1 MMIEHTIHV
10 QDQHLHYTM
19 EEKPIKNVNL
29 RIRPDGSVYVSAPFG
44 TSRTL
49 IDDFVVS
56 KSKQILAIQQA
67 QSAMAPT
74 PRTYADGEVI
84 HLLGRSVTLRAVQ
97 GTRDE
102 AVWQDDTLLL
112 RLRHPADSAAR
123 KRLTESFIGSQC
135 QSVFSAAL
143 DAAYP
148 PFAHLGAAK
157 PALRIRDMKSRWG
170 SCMPQKGVI
179 TLNRRL
185 IQAPPACIRMVV
197 THELCHLIY
206 PNHGSGFYALLSRL
220 TPDWPQ
226 CRLVLKQNAAQWLR

>member
-1 MMIEHTIHV
+1 MKTERTVRV
-10 QDQHLHYTM
+10 QDQHLHYTL

-29 RIRPDGSVYVSAPFG
+29 RIRPDGSVYVSAPLG

-49 IDDFVVS
+49 IDDFVAS
-56 KSKQILAIQQA
+56 KSKQILVIQQA

-84 HLLGRSVTLRAVQ
+84 QLLGRSVTLRAVQ

-135 QSVFSAAL
+135 QSVFSAAV

-157 PALRIRDMKSRWG
+157 PCATHSRYEKPLG
-170 SCMPQKGVI
+170 LLHAAKGRYHPQS
-179 TLNRRL
+179 
-185 IQAPPACIRMVV
+185 QADPGPASM
-197 THELCHLIY
+197 H
-206 PNHGSGFYALLSRL
+206 PHGR
-220 TPDWPQ
+220 
-226 CRLVLKQNAAQWLR
+226 NA

>member
-1 MMIEHTIHV
+1 MKTERTVRV
-10 QDQHLHYTM
+10 QDQHLHYTL

-49 IDDFVVS
+49 IDAFVAS

-84 HLLGRSVTLRAVQ
+84 QLLGRSVTLRAVQ

-123 KRLTESFIGSQC
+123 KRLT
-135 QSVFSAAL
+135 
-143 DAAYP
+143 
-148 PFAHLGAAK
+148 
-157 PALRIRDMKSRWG
+157 
-170 SCMPQKGVI
+170 
-179 TLNRRL
+179 
-185 IQAPPACIRMVV
+185 
-197 THELCHLIY
+197 
-206 PNHGSGFYALLSRL
+206 
-220 TPDWPQ
+220 
-226 CRLVLKQNAAQWLR
+226 

>member
-1 MMIEHTIHV
+1 MKTERTVRV
-10 QDQHLHYTM
+10 QDQHLHYTL

-49 IDDFVVS
+49 IDAFVAS

-84 HLLGRSVTLRAVQ
+84 QLLGRSVTLRAVQ

-170 SCMPQKGVI
+170 SCMPQKG
-179 TLNRRL
+179 RYHPQS
-185 IQAPPACIRMVV
+185 QADPGPASM
-197 THELCHLIY
+197 H
-206 PNHGSGFYALLSRL
+206 PHGRYA
-220 TPDWPQ
+220 
-226 CRLVLKQNAAQWLR
+226 

>member
-1 MMIEHTIHV
+1 M
-10 QDQHLHYTM
+10 
-19 EEKPIKNVNL
+19 
-29 RIRPDGSVYVSAPFG
+29 
-44 TSRTL
+44 
-49 IDDFVVS
+49 IDDFVGS

-74 PRTYADGEVI
+74 PRTYADGKVI

-220 TPDWPQ
+220 APDWPQ

>member
-1 MMIEHTIHV
+1 MKTERTVRV
-10 QDQHLHYTM
+10 QDQHLHYTL

-49 IDDFVVS
+49 IDAFVAS

-84 HLLGRSVTLRAVQ
+84 QLLGRSVTLRAVQ
-97 GTRDE
+97 G
-102 AVWQDDTLLL
+102 
-112 RLRHPADSAAR
+112 AR

-220 TPDWPQ
+220 APDWPQ